1 MLVVPGAL
9 ALALLPDASRLAMR
23 RTTPSETRSA
33 AVSMAPTGAPK
44 VVVTGVGVV
53 SALGSGD
60 EFWEALLAGE
70 SGVDTITAFDASK
83 YPTTIGAEC
92 KNFDSKKWF
101 KSPKTAKSTDRYT
114 HLAVAA
120 SKMALE
126 DSALDTEA
134 IDKERFG
141 VIVGSAFG
149 GMETFEKMTLNNA
162 AGKKV
167 SPFTI
172 PMLLGNTASGITAI
186 EVGAMGP
193 NFGVASACAAGS
205 HALGEG
211 QLPRSRPN
219 PQTGSSSP
227 DPPPPD
233 LPQRFSCGMEGQI
246 PDPMSDGRSPFTH
259 PA

>member
-92 KNFDSKKWF
+92 KASHGTPTPETVSQPLLICALLLCCLLSLHPAPARISIARSGSRARRRRRAPIGTLTSQ
-101 KSPKTAKSTDRYT
+101 SPRRRWRLRTLRSTRRRLT
-114 HLAVAA
+114 
-120 SKMALE
+120 
-126 DSALDTEA
+126 
-134 IDKERFG
+134 R
-141 VIVGSAFG
+141 
-149 GMETFEKMTLNNA
+149 N
-162 AGKKV
+162 
-167 SPFTI
+167 
-172 PMLLGNTASGITAI
+172 
-186 EVGAMGP
+186 
-193 NFGVASACAAGS
+193 ASA
-205 HALGEG
+205 
-211 QLPRSRPN
+211 
-219 PQTGSSSP
+219 
-227 DPPPPD
+227 
-233 LPQRFSCGMEGQI
+233 
-246 PDPMSDGRSPFTH
+246 
-259 PA
+259 

>member
-1 MLVVPGAL
+1 MLPAE
-9 ALALLPDASRLAMR
+9 PPSR
-23 RTTPSETRSA
+23 TRQ
-33 AVSMAPTGAPK
+33 
-44 VVVTGVGVV
+44 
-53 SALGSGD
+53 
-60 EFWEALLAGE
+60 
-70 SGVDTITAFDASK
+70 
-83 YPTTIGAEC
+83 
-92 KNFDSKKWF
+92 NFDSKKWF

-186 EVGAMGP
+186 EVRGIPSCPLAL
-193 NFGVASACAAGS
+193 GS
-205 HALGEG
+205 HPAL
-211 QLPRSRPN
+211 P
-219 PQTGSSSP
+219 
-227 DPPPPD
+227 
-233 LPQRFSCGMEGQI
+233 
-246 PDPMSDGRSPFTH
+246 
-259 PA
+259 